1 MTTSP
6 PPSSAADFGTR
17 LNTLLS
23 RIQVPVVHD
32 SAWIG
37 PFEQLVGAAFSLIE
51 SEKRGFSR
59 REYSPVYHPAVQG
72 KIASLLRELEAGMK
86 STQQDAL
93 DNWLSRYY
101 FNSGIQRVNFAAE
114 RLIASFAALPCTC
127 GSRPPEIAI
136 RNNRAPKF
144 MERLDGARIRLA
156 HVEAEYAPSLPN
168 LKALLGQLAARYDR
182 NDPFDPARGLAMIRQ
197 DVNSRKH
204 SVYKRSE
211 TLDALP
217 RPTSGT
223 VTWSSAGN
231 NARMETA
238 VDCVEHVAGAYK
250 EMLAWFPRAK
260 F

>member
-1 MTTSP
+1 MVTTSP
-6 PPSSAADFGTR
+6 PPSPTDFSTR

-23 RIQVPVVHD
+23 QIQVPVLHD

-37 PFEQLVGAAFSLIE
+37 PFEQLIGAVFSLIE

-59 REYSPVYHPAVQG
+59 REYSGVYHPAVQSQ
-72 KIASLLRELEAGMK
+72 IASLLGELEAGVK

-114 RLIASFAALPCTC
+114 RLIATFAALPCAC
-127 GSRPPEIAI
+127 GSRAPEITI
-136 RNNRAPKF
+136 KNNRAPKF
-144 MERLDGARIRLA
+144 GERLKGAQVRLA
-156 HVEAEYAPSLPN
+156 HVEAEYSPLLPK
-168 LKALLGQLAARYDR
+168 LKAVLGQLGAPYDR
-182 NDPFDPARGLAMIRQ
+182 NDPFDPAKGLAMIRQ

-217 RPTSGT
+217 RPASGA
-223 VTWSSAGN
+223 VTWSNAGCG
-231 NARMETA
+231 ARMETG
-238 VDCVEHVAGAYK
+238 VKCLELVAGAYS
-250 EMLAWFPRAK
+250 ELLAWYPSAK
-260 F
+260 V

>member
-1 MTTSP
+1 MATNAP
-6 PPSSAADFGTR
+6 PLNPADFSIR

-23 RIQVPVVHD
+23 QIRVPVLHD

-51 SEKRGFSR
+51 SEKKGFSR
-59 REYSPVYHPAVQG
+59 REYSPVYHPAVQC
-72 KIASLLRELEAGMK
+72 KIASLLVELEAGMK

-114 RLIASFAALPCTC
+114 RLIATFAALPCTC
-127 GSRPPEIAI
+127 GNHPPVIAI

-144 MERLDGARIRLA
+144 KERLDGAQLRLA
-156 HVEAEYAPSLPN
+156 HLETEYSSTLPK
-168 LKALLGQLAARYDR
+168 LKAVLGQFGAQYDR
-182 NDPFDPARGLAMIRQ
+182 NDSFDPAKGLAMIRQ

-211 TLDALP
+211 VLDALP
-217 RPTSGT
+217 QAHSGT
-223 VTWSSAGN
+223 FTWSNAGC
-231 NARMETA
+231 NARMETG
-238 VDCVEHVAGAYK
+238 VGCVELVALAYD
-250 EMLAWFPRAK
+250 ELLLWHPRAR